1 MENDKI
7 KTSRASQTREKTSH
21 KKVWTPPSSLD
32 APPAPDGYRH
42 RWIRAETL
50 GYNDTKNVAASLR
63 EGYELVR
70 SDEYPD
76 SDYPTSNDGKYAGV
90 IQVGGLLL
98 ARIPEEIALQI
109 EAYYNKQT
117 RDKDEAI
124 NNDLID
130 VIVSDHKPQDEESKR
145 LTFAQAA
152 TGATGVETLLPLSLE
167 LFHNKSVKLN
177 KLIATLT
184 SNPANILGIDKDFYE
199 TKDIDKYQ
207 EFYKI

>member
-1 MENDKI
+1 MENEKI
-7 KTSRASQTREKTSH
+7 KTSRASETRDKV
-21 KKVWTPPSSLD
+21 KKPVTWAPPSSLD

-124 NNDLID
+124 NNDLMKEKQSGMSFS
-130 VIVSDHKPQDEESKR
+130 SDSQSR
-145 LTFAQAA
+145 VTFGG
-152 TGATGVETLLPLSLE
+152 TK
-167 LFHNKSVKLN
+167 KS
-177 KLIATLT
+177 
-184 SNPANILGIDKDFYE
+184 
-199 TKDIDKYQ
+199 
-207 EFYKI
+207 